1 MGKFMSYNSILI
13 CVVTWLELKTYFDSQ
28 SELNIVTVSSLDQQS
43 GSVTWRQRS
52 KARGKT
58 RLF

>member
-1 MGKFMSYNSILI
+1 MGEFISYNSISI

-43 GSVTWRQRS
+43 GSATWRQRS